1 MTRPPI
7 LPGGLVILAFFNL
20 DPILA
25 SILSPIKYLGG
36 IVSFAEMTDEELMSE
51 FQNGD
56 GDALSFLLKRLLPKL
71 AAISRKLS
79 PNKNLADDALQE
91 ALATVWKKADQ
102 FNGDS
107 KVVTWMYV
115 VIRNACIDI
124 LRKEE
129 VRTKQNISDE
139 NLLELPDG
147 SNFTESTVTQM
158 VVRKAVFELPD
169 ELRDPVCL
177 VFLSEYSVEETA
189 SILGIPGGTVKS
201 RCSRGK
207 AQLAEKLSELRPK
220 K

>member
-1 MTRPPI
+1 V
-7 LPGGLVILAFFNL
+7 GF
-20 DPILA
+20 DD
-25 SILSPIKYLGG
+25 
-36 IVSFAEMTDEELMSE
+36 MTDEELMSE

-56 GDALSFLLKRLLPKL
+56 GEALDFLLKKLLPKL

-79 PNKNLADDALQE
+79 ANKNLADDALQE
-91 ALATVWKKADQ
+91 AIATMWKKAGQ
-102 FNGDS
+102 FNGES

-139 NLLELPDG
+139 NLLERGDG
-147 SNFTESTVTQM
+147 SNFADSAVTQM

-189 SILGIPGGTVKS
+189 TLLGIPEGTVKS

-207 AQLAEKLSELRPK
+207 AQLAEKLSEFRPK